1 MEATNKDRIM
11 DIVNENE
18 NFCEMGKKVCK
29 LHLNGF
35 SNAEIA
41 AMTGETEEKI
51 ADTIRKMKKV
61 VKL

>member
-1 MEATNKDRIM
+1 MN
-11 DIVNENE
+11 IVNENE
-18 NFCEMGKKVCK
+18 NFCEIGKKVCK

-41 AMTGETEEKI
+41 SMTGETEDKI

-61 VKL
+61 VSL

>member
-1 MEATNKDRIM
+1 MEEINKDKIM
-11 DIVNENE
+11 NIVNENE
-18 NFCEMGKKVCK
+18 NFCEIGKKVCK

-41 AMTGETEEKI
+41 SMTGETEDKI

-61 VKL
+61 VSL

>member
-1 MEATNKDRIM
+1 MEETNKDRIM
-11 DIVNENE
+11 DIINENE

-51 ADTIRKMKKV
+51 ADTIRKV
-61 VKL
+61 TVQTLA

>member
-1 MEATNKDRIM
+1 MEETNKDRIM

-41 AMTGETEEKI
+41 TMTGETEEKI

-61 VKL
+61 VSL